1 MSSILSQQ
9 KDAVLVE
16 QEPENE
22 MERLRRENAHL
33 RKDKALLSDYIRSKT
48 NQLLRVMGTAT
59 LQPEELDDATLVE
72 VDPIGIVAESFQQVL
87 EHLRETNED
96 LDEARQNL
104 QAVFDSVGVGIMV
117 VDADMHIVSF
127 NRKMR
132 EWFDIDDSAIGK
144 SCRGVVCDGA
154 QPRNGCIFHD
164 VMVSRRGERCGDTV
178 LGDRHYQAM
187 AAPIKNARGEIDRVI
202 IVYADIT
209 DRKRMEDVLREAQ
222 IRMHSIFASVQA
234 GIILVD
240 CETREIVHANPAAED
255 ITGYRLHDMVGHP
268 CQGFICP
275 TPKGQCPVLDLG
287 ETVERTETEIL
298 RADDRSLPILKTI
311 VPIDLDGRP
320 HLLETFV
327 EITELKHM
335 EESLRQALTEVQS
348 GRERIDAIVR
358 SIGDGVVVTDTED
371 RVVLMNP
378 AAEEFFKVSLVGK
391 NIHDAGSLFEDQR
404 LYQNLVSAL
413 TSSETEDFHRT
424 SSAREKSR
432 VLQGRSSVIRDLG
445 GRERGH
451 VLTLR
456 DLTREREVERLKREF
471 VSNAG
476 HELQTPLTAIIGF
489 SELLIGQEELPEE
502 TRQECLRFINEKGEE
517 LSAIVDNLLD
527 INRIASGC
535 RLQLHPEKCDLRRLA
550 SEVLEPFRSKF
561 IKHDF
566 VLDFPPES
574 LLYRVDPQK
583 LKKVLEGLLSNAVK
597 FSPEG
602 GKVRLLCKRLG
613 DGFELSISDEGIGM
627 APEQVQR
634 MFEVFYRGHTS
645 NPAFSGT
652 GLGLAIVKEMV
663 DAHGGKIWVDSQP
676 GQGTSFH
683 VKIPLLDNSDAWS
696 PPFRV

>member
-1 MSSILSQQ
+1 
-9 KDAVLVE
+9 
-16 QEPENE
+16 
-22 MERLRRENAHL
+22 
-33 RKDKALLSDYIRSKT
+33 
-48 NQLLRVMGTAT
+48 
-59 LQPEELDDATLVE
+59 
-72 VDPIGIVAESFQQVL
+72 VL
-87 EHLRETNED
+87 EHLRETNQD

-209 DRKRMEDVLREAQ
+209 DRKRMEDVLR
-222 IRMHSIFASVQA
+222 
-234 GIILVD
+234 
-240 CETREIVHANPAAED
+240 
-255 ITGYRLHDMVGHP
+255 
-268 CQGFICP
+268 
-275 TPKGQCPVLDLG
+275 
-287 ETVERTETEIL
+287 
-298 RADDRSLPILKTI
+298 
-311 VPIDLDGRP
+311 
-320 HLLETFV
+320 
-327 EITELKHM
+327 
-335 EESLRQALTEVQS
+335 QALTEVQS

-371 RVVLMNP
+371 RVVLINP

-391 NIHDAGSLFEDQR
+391 NIHDVGSLFEDQR

-413 TSSETEDFHRT
+413 TSSETGDFHRT
-424 SSAREKSR
+424 PATGEGEKSR
-432 VLQGRSSVIRDLG
+432 VLQGRSSVIRDLD

-645 NPAFSGT
+645 NPAFSGP